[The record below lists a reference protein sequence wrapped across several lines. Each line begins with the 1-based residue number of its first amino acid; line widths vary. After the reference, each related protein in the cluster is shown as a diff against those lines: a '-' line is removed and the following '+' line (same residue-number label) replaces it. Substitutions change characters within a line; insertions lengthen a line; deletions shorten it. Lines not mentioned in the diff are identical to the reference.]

1 MSKTNHNNGGRREF
15 LLASAAATL
24 GFAYHGISGRKAA
37 DLMTNHHAG
46 LADPPAG
53 HGMLLFG
60 EKTVYLSHLPLFGT
74 TTPHRYQ
81 VILEVTLT
89 KTGGDPQADY
99 VKDRR
104 QHPATRIYT
113 FDPSPFVLPELD
125 PKNPQRS
132 SFKGTIFRGHF
143 EHLKPKQ
150 GDKLINENV
159 VANVTRVV
167 HFREFDPQAAG
178 LPQLQY
184 FLFGKNQELFLAH
197 LITKPPD
204 FDQIVP
210 VAKIDQQFTDE
221 ALGKGVP
228 ITFPGKLNMPARRIR
243 ASSQVIGQV
252 KKADGSL
259 AQVKLQTKA
268 ELYFEAGELAD

>member
-1 MSKTNHNNGGRREF
+1 MSKTNHNNAGRRDF

-24 GFAYHGISGRKAA
+24 GFAYYGISGRSAA
-37 DLMTNHHAG
+37 DLMTNHG
-46 LADPPAG
+46 LTDPPAG

-104 QHPATRIYT
+104 QHPATKIYT

-125 PKNPQRS
+125 PKNTQRN

-143 EHLKPKQ
+143 ERGGKS
-150 GDKLINENV
+150 INENV

-210 VAKIDQQFTDE
+210 VARIDQPFTDE
-221 ALGKGVP
+221 ALGQGVP
-228 ITFPGKLNMPARRIR
+228 ITFPGTVNKPAKRIK

-252 KKADGSL
+252 KKADGSP

-268 ELYFEAGELAD
+268 ELYFEAGELAG